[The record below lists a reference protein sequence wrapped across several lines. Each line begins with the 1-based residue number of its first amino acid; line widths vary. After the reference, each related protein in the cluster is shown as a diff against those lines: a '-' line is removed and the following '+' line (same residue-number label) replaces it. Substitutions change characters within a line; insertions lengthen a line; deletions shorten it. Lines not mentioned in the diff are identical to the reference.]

1 MSQQITPERKATYY
15 LGMVLII
22 VGVITIIISMISF
35 MNSFGNHT
43 TISQGAPAPMYPFFI
58 GMIIIGVGSIIQNIG
73 KRGMAGS
80 GAVLDP
86 AQARRDLEPYSR
98 MAGGMI
104 QDALE
109 EASILPNKQAER
121 VVLIKCRD
129 CSALNEEDAKFCKQ
143 CGKPI

>member
-1 MSQQITPERKATYY
+1 MSQQITLERKATYY

-22 VGVITIIISMISF
+22 VGVITIIISMLSF
-35 MNSFGNHT
+35 MNSFGKHT
-43 TISQGAPAPMYPFFI
+43 NISQGPPASMSSFFI

-80 GAVLDP
+80 GTVLDP
-86 AQARRDLEPYSR
+86 EQARRDMEPFSR
-98 MAGGMI
+98 MAGGMV

-109 EASILPNKQAER
+109 ETTILPNKESER

-129 CSALNEEDAKFCKQ
+129 CSTLNEEDAKFCKQ